1 MTPIRP
7 ESRQKAASQE
17 GKILLA
23 LSDLK
28 EGRINSIRAAAKLY
42 ELPYTTLHART
53 EGRMSRVDKRPTGHK
68 LTQLE
73 EDSLTEWIISMD
85 SRGAAP
91 RPVTVGEM
99 ANILLAARGNLP
111 PPTIGKN

>member
-53 EGRMSRVDKRPTGHK
+53 KGRMSRVDKRLTGHK
-68 LTQLE
+68 LT
-73 EDSLTEWIISMD
+73 
-85 SRGAAP
+85 
-91 RPVTVGEM
+91 
-99 ANILLAARGNLP
+99 
-111 PPTIGKN
+111 